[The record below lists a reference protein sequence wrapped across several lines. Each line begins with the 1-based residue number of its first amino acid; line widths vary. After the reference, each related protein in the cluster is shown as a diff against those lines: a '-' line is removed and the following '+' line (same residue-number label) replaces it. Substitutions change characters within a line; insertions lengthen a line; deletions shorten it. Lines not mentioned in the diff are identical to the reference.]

1 MAVEGA
7 PAGYLQ
13 DFYGPGHGSHKKIGV
28 LLLHGFTGSPASMR
42 PWAHFLND
50 RGFTVRVPL
59 IPGHGTRW
67 QDLNKVK
74 WPQWPAKAESELS
87 LLAEE
92 CDYVFVFGLSMGGG
106 NTLHVAARA
115 KLREKISGI
124 VLVNPMI
131 HIPDLAINFVGL
143 IKHLVAKRPS
153 VGDDIKK
160 PGVTEWG
167 YDALPTKG
175 VAELHKFLKITRK
188 SLPSIEVPLLLFHSI
203 DDHVL
208 KASNSEI
215 IMDEIGSADKVRI
228 ELANSY
234 HVATLDFD
242 AETIFANSVQFID
255 KVVGSRR

>member
-7 PAGYLQ
+7 PTGYLN
-13 DFYGPGHGSHKKIGV
+13 DYYAPGSGKNKNVGV

-42 PWAHFLND
+42 PWAHFLHQ

-59 IPGHGTRW
+59 IPGHGTKW

-74 WPQWPAKAESELS
+74 WPQWTQKAQSELDA
-87 LLAEE
+87 LASE
-92 CDYVFVFGLSMGGG
+92 CGKLFIFGLSMGGG
-106 NTLHVAARA
+106 NTLYTAAQNNSR
-115 KLREKISGI
+115 LSGI

-131 HIPDLAINFVGL
+131 HIPEFAIKFVDI
-143 IKHLVAKRPS
+143 IKHLQAKRPS

-175 VAELHKFLKITRK
+175 VAQLHRMLKTTRRL
-188 SLPSIEVPLLLFHSI
+188 LPSITTPLQLFHSV
-203 DDHVL
+203 DDHIL
-208 KASNSEI
+208 KVSNTEI
-215 IMDEIGSADKVRI
+215 VMNEIGSRDKTRI

-242 AETIFANSVQFID
+242 AETIFENSLRFIEA
-255 KVVGSRR
+255 RLH